1 MYKYRCQIQTTSSP
15 KWFRPFSSAGKLY
28 FVSCRDFAVFIF
40 PTLLA
45 DFKDPI
51 QKQTGSP
58 ICGDSHIQ
66 LIHPLFFYCNLK
78 EILFLIT
85 KFKMPFVLSCATI
98 CLSNS
103 RDMTMSDKLIY
114 TPSYK

>member
-1 MYKYRCQIQTTSSP
+1 MYNSDKYLKSGEDP
-15 KWFRPFSSAGKLY
+15 FRPLANCFL
-28 FVSCRDFAVFIF
+28 FFCRDSAVFIF

-66 LIHPLFFYCNLK
+66 LIHSVFFYCNLCPVYNRTV
-78 EILFLIT
+78 I
-85 KFKMPFVLSCATI
+85 VLRPYLRA
-98 CLSNS
+98 
-103 RDMTMSDKLIY
+103 D
-114 TPSYK
+114 